1 MTELRNFN
9 LRLAAMLLIDSGR
22 ISVDEIRALP
32 LVESRAEA
40 INIAQKIYDVFSERY
55 DVTMEGE
62 CIVLSSPEIRS
73 EAAGMRSDPVLAR

>member
-1 MTELRNFN
+1 MTNLRNFN
-9 LRLAAMLLIDSGR
+9 LRLAAMLLIDSGH

-62 CIVLSSPEIRS
+62 CLVLSSPELRS
-73 EAAGMRSDPVLAR
+73 KVAGMRAGTALAR